1 MEAVQSIQRQ
11 LQQEVD
17 AFRQIQLDVQQNH
30 RLRQQSLQQQHE
42 NEMVLQELKLLS
54 EGSAVYKM
62 IGPALV
68 KQDTLEAQS
77 NVNKRLEFIG
87 GELKRLDSQ
96 LQQLEEKQRK
106 KQEQLVKLQMEQQ
119 RAQQQA
125 GVVPQQQAGLAAA

>member
-17 AFRQIQLDVQQNH
+17 VFRQIQLDVQQNH

-54 EGSAVYKM
+54 EGAAVYKM

-106 KQEQLVKLQMEQQ
+106 KQEQLVKLQTDLQ

-125 GVVPQQQAGLAAA
+125 GMVPEQQAGLAAA